1 MKEAAEINTVAFF
14 RYYIDE
20 RHKNMETKYAK
31 SAYRTFLF
39 WGVCSSMGVTVSTLV
54 DATLVGNFVGSTGLA
69 VANIAT
75 PIFLLYS
82 LMGITLGGGAAV
94 SIGKKLGA
102 ADVKGANRALGSVLS
117 AGLALGVL
125 FAVLSLLFRNILCRF
140 LGATPEL
147 LSQALQYLTI
157 VFFSA
162 PIFVLY
168 HILSAAV
175 RTDGDPRL
183 AAISSAGVIVTNLSL
198 DLLFMKVWNWG
209 LVGASASLCIAE
221 TVGSLVLLIHFL
233 KKEALLKFHF
243 HLPTVDEIKEFVG
256 NGFGVGSAFIF
267 QAVVMLVFNTMLLKG
282 NPGNG
287 TFSVAVFS
295 VIYTMS
301 TIPGAMYDGA
311 GTAASTVISILG
323 GEKDWKGMLAVYR
336 DGLRIVVAAGI
347 LIALC
352 FAFGAEGILA
362 FFGLNDSAAM
372 GTAVTAFRIYAVSVA
387 LAGVNVVTTSFWQ
400 TIGKTRYA
408 SGLSLLR
415 NFVLMLVFGFWLI
428 GKKGIIGLALVYAIS
443 EAVCLLTVLLAQV
456 FGNIRKYIEEKYKFT
471 NRVYEGYYTI
481 EEGSMEELSDN
492 LNRLCEEWELDYK
505 QSFFISLIVEE
516 LLVNIMKYGLNNTG
530 KKYYVS
536 VKVMDNDGE
545 YILRIRD
552 NVNSYNPFDLRGDE
566 VDRAAMRLIKEK
578 SKYYDYQRKLV
589 FNYLYVTI

>member
-1 MKEAAEINTVAFF
+1 
-14 RYYIDE
+14 
-20 RHKNMETKYAK
+20 METKYAK

-39 WGVCSSMGVTVSTLV
+39 WSVCSSLGVTVSTLV
-54 DATLVGNFVGSTGLA
+54 DATLVGNFVGSSGLA

-75 PIFLLYS
+75 PVFLLYS
-82 LMGITLGGGAAV
+82 LLGITLGGGAAV
-94 SIGKKLGA
+94 SIGRKLGA
-102 ADVKGANRALGSVLS
+102 ADVKGANRILGSVLS
-117 AGLALGVL
+117 VGLAAGML
-125 FAVLSLLFRNILCRF
+125 FAVLSLLFRSVLCRF

-147 LSQALQYLTI
+147 LTQALQYLTI
-157 VFFSA
+157 VFCSA
-162 PIFVLY
+162 PVFVLY

-221 TVGSLVLLIHFL
+221 TVGSLLLVIHFL
-233 KKEALLKFHF
+233 KKQALLKLHF
-243 HLPTVDEIKEFVG
+243 HIPAVKEAREFVE

-282 NPGNG
+282 NSGNG

-323 GEKDWKGMLAVYR
+323 GEKDWRGMLAVYR

-347 LIALC
+347 VIALL

-415 NFVLMLVFGFWLI
+415 NFVLMLLLGFWLI
-428 GKKGIIGLALVYAIS
+428 GKKGITGLAMTYAIS
-443 EAVCLLTVLLAQV
+443 EAVCLLTVLLVQV
-456 FGNIRKYIEEKYKFT
+456 SGSIKKYIEEKYKFT
-471 NRVYEGYYTI
+471 NRVYEGYYAI
-481 EEGSMEELSDN
+481 EEGSMEELSND
-492 LNRLCEEWELDYK
+492 LNQLCEEWELNYK

-516 LLVNIMKYGLNNTG
+516 LLVNIMKYGLDSTG

-578 SKYYDYQRKLV
+578 AKYYEYQRKLV

>member
-1 MKEAAEINTVAFF
+1 
-14 RYYIDE
+14 
-20 RHKNMETKYAK
+20 
-31 SAYRTFLF
+31 
-39 WGVCSSMGVTVSTLV
+39 
-54 DATLVGNFVGSTGLA
+54 
-69 VANIAT
+69 
-75 PIFLLYS
+75 
-82 LMGITLGGGAAV
+82 
-94 SIGKKLGA
+94 
-102 ADVKGANRALGSVLS
+102 
-117 AGLALGVL
+117 
-125 FAVLSLLFRNILCRF
+125 
-140 LGATPEL
+140 
-147 LSQALQYLTI
+147 
-157 VFFSA
+157 
-162 PIFVLY
+162 
-168 HILSAAV
+168 
-175 RTDGDPRL
+175 
-183 AAISSAGVIVTNLSL
+183 
-198 DLLFMKVWNWG
+198 
-209 LVGASASLCIAE
+209 
-221 TVGSLVLLIHFL
+221 
-233 KKEALLKFHF
+233 
-243 HLPTVDEIKEFVG
+243 
-256 NGFGVGSAFIF
+256 
-267 QAVVMLVFNTMLLKG
+267 MLVFNTMLLKG
-282 NPGNG
+282 NAGNG

-323 GEKDWKGMLAVYR
+323 GEKDWRGMLAVYR
-336 DGLRIVVAAGI
+336 DGLRIVVAAGMV
-347 LIALC
+347 IALF

-415 NFVLMLVFGFWLI
+415 NFVLMLALGFWLI
-428 GKKGIIGLALVYAIS
+428 GKKGITGLAMTYAIS
-443 EAVCLLTVLLAQV
+443 EAVCLLTVLLVQV
-456 FGNIRKYIEEKYKFT
+456 SGSIKKYIEEKYKFT

-492 LNRLCEEWELDYK
+492 LNQLCEEWELDYK

-516 LLVNIMKYGLNNTG
+516 LLVNIMKYGLDSTG

-578 SKYYDYQRKLV
+578 AKYYEYQRKLV

>member
-1 MKEAAEINTVAFF
+1 
-14 RYYIDE
+14 
-20 RHKNMETKYAK
+20 METKYAK

-39 WGVCSSMGVTVSTLV
+39 WSVCSSLGVTVSTLV
-54 DATLVGNFVGSTGLA
+54 DATLVGNFVGSSGLA

-75 PIFLLYS
+75 PVFLLYS
-82 LMGITLGGGAAV
+82 LLGITLGGGAAV
-94 SIGKKLGA
+94 SIGRKLGA
-102 ADVKGANRALGSVLS
+102 ADVKGANRILGSVLS
-117 AGLALGVL
+117 VGLAAGML
-125 FAVLSLLFRNILCRF
+125 FAVLSLLFRNVLCRF

-147 LSQALQYLTI
+147 LTQALQYLTI
-157 VFFSA
+157 VFCSA
-162 PIFVLY
+162 PVFVLY

-221 TVGSLVLLIHFL
+221 TVGSLLLLIHFL
-233 KKEALLKFHF
+233 KKQALLKLHF
-243 HLPTVDEIKEFVG
+243 HIPAVEEAREFVE

-282 NPGNG
+282 NAGNG

-323 GEKDWKGMLAVYR
+323 GEKDWRGMLAVYR
-336 DGLRIVVAAGI
+336 DGLRIVVAAGMV
-347 LIALC
+347 IALF

-415 NFVLMLVFGFWLI
+415 NFVLMLALGFWLI
-428 GKKGIIGLALVYAIS
+428 GKKGITGLAMTYAIS
-443 EAVCLLTVLLAQV
+443 EAVCLLTVLLVQV
-456 FGNIRKYIEEKYKFT
+456 SGSIKKYIEEKYKFT

-492 LNRLCEEWELDYK
+492 LNQLCEEWELDYK

-516 LLVNIMKYGLNNTG
+516 LLVNIMKYGLDSTG

-578 SKYYDYQRKLV
+578 AKYYEYQRKLV

>member
-1 MKEAAEINTVAFF
+1 
-14 RYYIDE
+14 
-20 RHKNMETKYAK
+20 METNYAK

-39 WGVCSSMGVTVSTLV
+39 WGVCSSLGVTVSTLV
-54 DATLVGNFVGSTGLA
+54 DATLVGNFIGSIGLA

-75 PIFLLYS
+75 PVFLLYS

-94 SIGKKLGA
+94 SIGKRLGE
-102 ADVKGANRALGSVLS
+102 ADVKNANRILGSVLS
-117 AGLALGVL
+117 IGLVTGVL
-125 FAVLSLLFRNILCRF
+125 FAVLSLLLRSALCRF

-147 LSQALQYLTI
+147 LPQALQYLTV
-157 VFFSA
+157 VFLSA

-175 RTDGDPRL
+175 RTDGEPRL
-183 AAISSAGVIVTNLSL
+183 AAIASAGVIVTNLSL

-221 TVGSLVLLIHFL
+221 TVGSLLLLTHFW
-233 KKEALLKFHF
+233 KKQSLLRLHF
-243 HLPTVDEIKEFVG
+243 YVPTMDEIKEFIG

-267 QAVVMLVFNTMLLKG
+267 QGIVMLVFNTMLLKG
-282 NPGNG
+282 DVGDG
-287 TFSVAVFS
+287 TFSVAVFG

-311 GTAASTVISILG
+311 GAAASTVISILG
-323 GEKDWKGMLAVYR
+323 GEKDWKGMLAVYH

-347 LIALC
+347 LIALF
-352 FAFGAEGILA
+352 FAAAADGILA
-362 FFGLNDSAAM
+362 FFGLGDGAAL

-387 LAGVNVVTTSFWQ
+387 LSGVNVVTTSFWQ

-415 NFVLMLVFGFWLI
+415 NFILMLVLGFCLI
-428 GKKGIIGLALVYAIS
+428 GKMGITGLALTYAVS
-443 EAVCLLTVLLAQV
+443 EAVCLLTVIAVQA
-456 FGNIRKYIEEKYKFT
+456 FGGIKAFIEEKYKFT

-481 EEGSMEELSDN
+481 EEGSMEQLSDD
-492 LNRLCEEWELDYK
+492 LNKLCEEWELDYK
-505 QSFFISLIVEE
+505 RSFFISLIVEE
-516 LLVNIMKYGLNNTG
+516 LIVNIMKYGLDNTG

-536 VKVMDNDGE
+536 VKVMDNNGE

-566 VDRAAMRLIKEK
+566 VDQAAMRLIKEK
-578 SKYYDYQRKLV
+578 SKYYEYQRKLV
-589 FNYLYVTI
+589 FNYLYVRI

>member
-1 MKEAAEINTVAFF
+1 
-14 RYYIDE
+14 
-20 RHKNMETKYAK
+20 METKYAK

-39 WGVCSSMGVTVSTLV
+39 WSVCSSLGVTVSTLV
-54 DATLVGNFVGSTGLA
+54 DATLVGNFVGSSGLA

-75 PIFLLYS
+75 PVFLLYS
-82 LMGITLGGGAAV
+82 LLGITLGGGAAV
-94 SIGKKLGA
+94 SIGRKLGA
-102 ADVKGANRALGSVLS
+102 ADVKGANRILGSVLS
-117 AGLALGVL
+117 VGLAAGML
-125 FAVLSLLFRNILCRF
+125 FAVLSLLFRSVLCRF

-147 LSQALQYLTI
+147 LTQALQYLTI
-157 VFFSA
+157 VFCSA
-162 PIFVLY
+162 PVFVLY

-221 TVGSLVLLIHFL
+221 TVGSLLLLIHFL
-233 KKEALLKFHF
+233 KKQALLKLHF
-243 HLPTVDEIKEFVG
+243 HIPAVREAREFVE

-282 NPGNG
+282 NSGNG

-323 GEKDWKGMLAVYR
+323 GEKDWRGMLAVYR

-347 LIALC
+347 VIALL

-372 GTAVTAFRIYAVSVA
+372 GTAVTAFQIYAVSVA

-415 NFVLMLVFGFWLI
+415 NFVLMLLLGFWLI
-428 GKKGIIGLALVYAIS
+428 GKKGITGLAMTYAIS
-443 EAVCLLTVLLAQV
+443 EAVCLLTVLLVQV
-456 FGNIRKYIEEKYKFT
+456 SGSIKKYVEEKYKFT
-471 NRVYEGYYTI
+471 NRVYEGYYAI
-481 EEGSMEELSDN
+481 EEGSMEELSND
-492 LNRLCEEWELDYK
+492 LNQLCEEWELNYK

-516 LLVNIMKYGLNNTG
+516 LLVNIMKYGLDSTG

-578 SKYYDYQRKLV
+578 AKYYEYQRKLV